1 MIPLL
6 LAIPA
11 LHAEAPARLEGPV
24 SRVEIIGFSR
34 VELAVFEEAIRT
46 RVGDLLTPEGVARD
60 IRALWD
66 TGFVKDVR
74 VEAFAEPGGGLVVR
88 YRVAEKPGVREV
100 RIVGAKKIKEED
112 VKEAVDIE
120 PLTVPSDS
128 RVQANVRAIR
138 EKYLEKGF
146 YLAEVQAELK
156 PVGTDTVDLV
166 FNIVENRKVIVQK
179 VEITGNEEVPDRKFR
194 RYMQTRSGG
203 VLPWLT
209 NSGTFIE
216 SNLDTD
222 ADAIQYVL
230 LQEGYVDAKVDEP
243 QVYLSPDKRYIYVTI
258 HVTEGKRYRVGRVTV
273 EGDTVPEEGLTIGAI
288 QALIDGHAV
297 KEVQE
302 AFEKDQKAGV
312 VFTDSWSPALT
323 ESPLDFSLAPAT
335 RPGDWFK
342 LQTVQDAAQRV
353 RELYGDQ
360 GYALV
365 EAAPNPIP
373 DPESGTCD
381 VVFTVQRGDKMRIG
395 RINIT
400 GNVPTYDKVVRREIP
415 INEQEIYRGSAIREA
430 KQRLERL
437 GFFETVETVTPLS
450 GPGTMDLN
458 VNVTERPTGT
468 FSVGAGYG
476 SADSFIFTA
485 NVQKA
490 NFLGL
495 GYLMSLNAS
504 ISARSKQATVSFYDP
519 HLLDSQWTLRVDG
532 FYNERDYIEKEYQRG
547 GALEVGR
554 YLDRRDDV
562 RLAVEYQL
570 EDVGL
575 LSLDE
580 YKARLFGGEL
590 YRNGLTSSMG
600 ISLDIDKR
608 NNRINATRGWK
619 SSIKTELAGG
629 FRVDEQTSLSLLGG
643 DFNFWQT
650 QLNFRFYQPLVKKGD
665 WLVFKYNGSLG
676 YIQSTDGTIIPYI
689 HRYRAGG
696 ILSVRGYSPYSLG
709 PSIRAAGYTTD
720 QRYYSFYGTDDPTN
734 AEDKLV
740 VGGTQTWVNNFEVE
754 SPVVKAAGISLVAF
768 LDAGNTFGDPWGEG
782 LVNPLELR
790 WAYGAGI
797 RWFSPIGPLRFE
809 WGFPINREPDERAAV
824 FDFTIGSAF

>member
-1 MIPLL
+1 MLL
-6 LAIPA
+6 PWWAIPA
-11 LHAEAPARLEGPV
+11 LHAEAPAEAQGVV
-24 SRVEIIGFSR
+24 SRVEIVGFRR
-34 VELAVFEEAIRT
+34 VEVAVFEDAVRT
-46 RVGDLLTPEGVARD
+46 RVGDRLDADAVARD
-60 IRALWD
+60 VRAIWA
-66 TGFVKDVR
+66 TGFVDDVR
-74 VEAFAEPGGGLVVR
+74 GEVDPDPAGGVVLR
-88 YRVAEKPGVREV
+88 YVVKEKPAVREV

-120 PLTVPSDS
+120 AWTVPSAS
-128 RVQANVRAIR
+128 RVQSNVKAIR
-138 EKYLEKGF
+138 DKYLEKGF
-146 YLAEVQAELK
+146 YLADVKAELK
-156 PVGTDTVDLV
+156 PVDDVSVDLV
-166 FNIVENRKVIVQK
+166 FDITENRKVIVQK
-179 VEITGNEEVPDRKFR
+179 VDITGNDHVPDRKFR
-194 RYMQTRSGG
+194 RYMQTRPGG
-203 VLPWLT
+203 ILPWLT

-216 SNLDTD
+216 ANLDTD

-243 QVYLSPDKRYIYVTI
+243 KVYLSPDKRYIYVSI
-258 HVTEGKRYRVGRVTV
+258 HVEEGQRYRVGRVTI
-273 EGDTVPEEGLTIGAI
+273 EGDVVPEEGLTVGAM

-302 AFEKDQKAGV
+302 AFERDQKAGV
-312 VFTDSWSPALT
+312 VMTEAWSPKLPNN
-323 ESPLDFSLAPAT
+323 PLDFSLAPAT
-335 RPGDWFK
+335 RTGDWFK
-342 LQTVQDAAQRV
+342 LQTVQDAALRI

-365 EAAPNPIP
+365 EAAPNPVP
-373 DPESGTCD
+373 DPDSATCD
-381 VVFTVQRGDKMRIG
+381 VVFTVQRGEKMRIG

-400 GNVPTYDKVVRREIP
+400 GNIPTHDKVVRREIP

-458 VNVTERPTGT
+458 VAVTERPTGS

-504 ISARSKQATVSFYDP
+504 ISSRSKQANVSFYDP

-532 FYNERDYIEKEYQRG
+532 FYNERNYIEREYQRG

-562 RLAVEYQL
+562 RMALEYQL

-575 LSLDE
+575 LSLDD

-590 YRNGLTSSMG
+590 YRNGLTSSVG
-600 ISLDIDKR
+600 ISLDVDKR

-619 SSIKTELAGG
+619 SSLKTELAGG
-629 FRVDEQTSLSLLGG
+629 LRLDDDTTLSLLGG

-650 QLNFRFYQPLVKKGD
+650 QFNFRFYQPLVKKGD

-676 YIQSTDGTIIPYI
+676 YIESTDGTIIPYI

-709 PSIRAAGYTTD
+709 PSIRAAGYTRD
-720 QRYYSFYGTDDPTN
+720 QRFYSFYGTDDPTN

-740 VGGTQTWVNNFEVE
+740 VGGTQTWVNNFELE

-782 LVNPLELR
+782 MINPLELR
-790 WAYGAGI
+790 WAYGAGV